1 MSRVSTHVGQNCEL
15 HLSTHGRLPCT
26 LQYVYIEPKVHASDH
41 NLYLTH
47 CRVIESK
54 CGDFAVG
61 ELIVARIGWQTH
73 TVANAALMKEKWMLK
88 IDPSLPFSP
97 STAVGVLGMPG

>member
-1 MSRVSTHVGQNCEL
+1 M
-15 HLSTHGRLPCT
+15 
-26 LQYVYIEPKVHASDH
+26 Y
-41 NLYLTH
+41 H

-54 CGDFAVG
+54 CSDFAVG
-61 ELIVARIGWQTH
+61 ELIVVRIGWQTH
-73 TVANAALMKEKWMLK
+73 TIANAALLKDPEKWMLK